1 MPHIQQLSSHV
12 ADLIAAGEVVER
24 PASVVKELVEN
35 AIDAGASAIVVE
47 IQRGGMGLI
56 RVTDN
61 GCGIAP
67 EELPT
72 AFLRHATSKLR
83 TAEDLAKI
91 GTLGF
96 RGEALAAISAVSRV
110 DVLTRRPGDTTGSAI
125 HGEGGHM
132 EPVREEGAPEGTTIR
147 VADLFYNTP
156 ARLKFMKK
164 DSAETAAVAGLMQH
178 LALSHP
184 DVSFKFIKDGQE
196 SLHTPGDGKLESA
209 VYAALGRE
217 FAKTL
222 VPVQG
227 RGGDIEVRGFV
238 TAPVNG
244 RGSRSMQVFFV
255 NGRFIKS
262 QLLTTALEEGYR
274 NQLLKGR
281 FPGCVLEVLLPVTAV
296 DVNVHPAKTQVKFAK
311 EHDVFDAVFHTVM
324 DALDARGGAVTKP
337 APPPVRE
344 AQNPRQDFFQSMDAK
359 AYREQGTKP
368 AAAPTIVKSP
378 APAQPP
384 KAAQPAFRP
393 QPVTPAAPVKPSWN
407 TEWGSTAKVA
417 DSVPPIWP
425 PRGAV
430 KAAPASALGKAPAS
444 VTAKPVVPVPEKTVE
459 PAPAPK
465 PFVPAIP
472 AVPSQQT
479 AMELPGQETVLPEA
493 APWRIAGEVLNTY
506 IICEDDAETLWLI
519 DKHAA
524 HERMNFDRLMTSK
537 EPPMRQTLLQPIA
550 VEPGKEDAALLLD
563 NLELL
568 EQFGFGCEDF
578 GDGAILVREV
588 PADLDAADT
597 AATLEE
603 LAQKLR
609 SGQSPDEK
617 REALLHT
624 MACKAAIKGGWTSDP
639 AELKILVEKVQ
650 SGEVRYCPH
659 GRPVVV
665 KVTKYELISFEE
677 NSDGTHSFTV
687 PVETLNEVLPC
698 TAFSKKKE
706 KWYDRELVFEASGI
720 PADAFL
726 NTSLK
731 TVEDL
736 GLADGTYTVEAA
748 LTGGSGRASV
758 ESPAV
763 VEVKDGKAEATII
776 WSSSNYDY
784 MRVDEEKFLPVNTEG
799 NSTFVITVTGFDSP
813 LTVYADTTAMSTP
826 HEIEYTLTFDS
837 STLEEQKQ

>member
-35 AIDAGASAIVVE
+35 AIDAGSSAIVVE
-47 IQRGGMGLI
+47 IQLGGMSLI

-83 TAEDLAKI
+83 TAEDLARI

-110 DVLTRRPGDTTGSAI
+110 DVLTRRPEDAVGAAL

-196 SLHTPGDGKLESA
+196 ALHTPGDGKLESA

-217 FAKTL
+217 FARTL
-222 VPVQG
+222 VPVDG
-227 RGGDIEVRGFV
+227 RGGDITVRGFV

-262 QLLTTALEEGYR
+262 QVLTAALEEGYR

-281 FPGCVLEVLLPVTAV
+281 FPGCVLEVTLPVTAV
-296 DVNVHPAKTQVKFAK
+296 DVNVHPAKTQVKFVR
-311 EHDVFDAVFHTVM
+311 EHDVFEAVFHTVM
-324 DALDARGGAVTKP
+324 DALDARGGAVSPVKP
-337 APPPVRE
+337 ANQPV
-344 AQNPRQDFFQSMDAK
+344 QNPRQDFFRSMDAK
-359 AYREQGTKP
+359 SYREQGAKP
-368 AAAPTIVKSP
+368 AAAPS
-378 APAQPP
+378 APVRPVFTPQPP
-384 KAAQPAFRP
+384 KADV
-393 QPVTPAAPVKPSWN
+393 QPVFNPPPVKPAEPARPVWN
-407 TEWGSTAKVA
+407 TEWRSTAKVA
-417 DSVPPIWP
+417 DSVQPIWP

-430 KAAPASALGKAPAS
+430 KAAQPSALGKAPAS
-444 VTAKPVVPVPEKTVE
+444 VTARPETSPAPE
-459 PAPAPK
+459 SAPAPR

-472 AVPSQQT
+472 VQQT
-479 AMELPGQETVLPEA
+479 AMELPGQETVMPAE
-493 APWRIAGEVLNTY
+493 APWRIAGEVFHTY
-506 IICEDDAETLWLI
+506 IVCEDGSENLWLI

-524 HERMNFDRLMTSK
+524 HERINFDRLMAAK
-537 EPPMRQTLLQPIA
+537 EPPMRQTLMQPVA
-550 VEPGKEDAALLLD
+550 VEPGKEDAALLLE

-578 GDGAILVREV
+578 GDGAVLVREV

-603 LAQKLR
+603 FAQKLR
-609 SGQSPDEK
+609 TGRSLDEK

-624 MACKAAIKGGWTSDP
+624 MACKASIKGGWTSDP
-639 AELKILVEKVQ
+639 AELKVLVEKVQ

-665 KVTKYELISFEE
+665 KIRKYEL
-677 NSDGTHSFTV
+677 
-687 PVETLNEVLPC
+687 
-698 TAFSKKKE
+698 E
-706 KWYDRELVFEASGI
+706 KLF
-720 PADAFL
+720 
-726 NTSLK
+726 K
-731 TVEDL
+731 
-736 GLADGTYTVEAA
+736 
-748 LTGGSGRASV
+748 RA
-758 ESPAV
+758 
-763 VEVKDGKAEATII
+763 
-776 WSSSNYDY
+776 
-784 MRVDEEKFLPVNTEG
+784 
-799 NSTFVITVTGFDSP
+799 
-813 LTVYADTTAMSTP
+813 
-826 HEIEYTLTFDS
+826 
-837 STLEEQKQ
+837 

>member
-35 AIDAGASAIVVE
+35 AIDAGSSAIVVE
-47 IQRGGMGLI
+47 IQRGGMSLI

-83 TAEDLAKI
+83 TAEDLARI

-110 DVLTRRPGDTTGSAI
+110 DVLTRRPEDAVGAAL

-178 LALSHP
+178 LTLSHP

-196 SLHTPGDGKLESA
+196 ALHTPGDGKLESA

-217 FAKTL
+217 FARTL
-222 VPVQG
+222 VPVDG
-227 RGGDIEVRGFV
+227 RGGDITVRGFV

-262 QLLTTALEEGYR
+262 QVLTAALEEGYR

-281 FPGCVLEVLLPVTAV
+281 FPGCVLEVTLPVTAV
-296 DVNVHPAKTQVKFAK
+296 DVNVHPAKTQVKFAR
-311 EHDVFDAVFHTVM
+311 EHDVFEAVFHTVM
-324 DALDARGGAVTKP
+324 DALDARGGAVSPVKP
-337 APPPVRE
+337 ANQPV
-344 AQNPRQDFFQSMDAK
+344 QNPRQGFFQSMDAK
-359 AYREQGTKP
+359 SYREQGAKP
-368 AAAPTIVKSP
+368 AVAPS
-378 APAQPP
+378 APVRPVLTPQPP
-384 KAAQPAFRP
+384 KADV
-393 QPVTPAAPVKPSWN
+393 QPVFNPPPVKPAEPARPVWN
-407 TEWGSTAKVA
+407 TEWRSTAKVA
-417 DSVPPIWP
+417 DSVQPIWP

-430 KAAPASALGKAPAS
+430 KAAQPSALGKAPAS
-444 VTAKPVVPVPEKTVE
+444 VTARPETATAT
-459 PAPAPK
+459 APAPK

-472 AVPSQQT
+472 AQQT
-479 AMELPGQETVLPEA
+479 AMELPGQETVMPAE
-493 APWRIAGEVLNTY
+493 APWRIAGEVFHTY
-506 IICEDDAETLWLI
+506 IICEDGSENLWLI

-524 HERMNFDRLMTSK
+524 HERINFDRLMAAK
-537 EPPMRQTLLQPIA
+537 EPPMRQTLMQPVT
-550 VEPGKEDAALLLD
+550 VEPGKEDAALLLE

-578 GDGAILVREV
+578 GDGAVLVREV

-603 LAQKLR
+603 FAQKLR
-609 SGQSPDEK
+609 TGRSLDEK

-624 MACKAAIKGGWTSDP
+624 MACKASIKGGWTSDP
-639 AELKILVEKVQ
+639 AELKVLVEKVQ

-665 KVTKYELISFEE
+665 KIRKYEL
-677 NSDGTHSFTV
+677 
-687 PVETLNEVLPC
+687 
-698 TAFSKKKE
+698 E
-706 KWYDRELVFEASGI
+706 KLF
-720 PADAFL
+720 
-726 NTSLK
+726 K
-731 TVEDL
+731 
-736 GLADGTYTVEAA
+736 
-748 LTGGSGRASV
+748 RA
-758 ESPAV
+758 
-763 VEVKDGKAEATII
+763 
-776 WSSSNYDY
+776 
-784 MRVDEEKFLPVNTEG
+784 
-799 NSTFVITVTGFDSP
+799 
-813 LTVYADTTAMSTP
+813 
-826 HEIEYTLTFDS
+826 
-837 STLEEQKQ
+837 

>member
-67 EELPT
+67 DELPT

-83 TAEDLAKI
+83 TEEDLGKI

-110 DVLTRRPGDTTGSAI
+110 DVLTRQSEDAIGAAI
-125 HGEGGHM
+125 HGEGGAM
-132 EPVREEGAPEGTTIR
+132 GPVREEGAPAGTTIR

-184 DVSFKFIKDGQE
+184 DISFKFIKDGQE
-196 SLHTPGDGKLESA
+196 ALHTPGDGKLESA

-222 VPVQG
+222 VPVDG
-227 RGGDIEVRGFV
+227 RGGDIGVRGFV

-262 QLLTTALEEGYR
+262 QLLTAALEEGYR
-274 NQLLKGR
+274 NQLMKGR
-281 FPGCVLEVLLPVTAV
+281 FPGCVLEVTLPVTAV
-296 DVNVHPAKTQVKFAK
+296 DVNVHPAKTQVKFAR

-337 APPPVRE
+337 VSQPQQ

-359 AYREQGTKP
+359 TYREQGNKP
-368 AAAPTIVKSP
+368 AAP
-378 APAQPP
+378 APKPAFAPQPAREEVRPAFSAQPV
-384 KAAQPAFRP
+384 KQAEPA
-393 QPVTPAAPVKPSWN
+393 KPGWN
-407 TEWGSTAKVA
+407 TEWRSTAKVA
-417 DSVPPIWP
+417 DSVQPIWP
-425 PRGAV
+425 PRDTV
-430 KAAPASALGKAPAS
+430 KHTPTSALGQAPAS
-444 VTAKPVVPVPEKTVE
+444 VTAKPKPAPQAEKAAE

-472 AVPSQQT
+472 AVPAQQT
-479 AMELPGQETVLPEA
+479 AMELPGQETVMPQE
-493 APWRIAGEVLNTY
+493 APWRIAGEVLHTY
-506 IICEDDAETLWLI
+506 IICEDDADTLWLI

-524 HERMNFDRLMTSK
+524 HERINFDRLLAAK

-550 VEPGKEDAALLLD
+550 VEPGREDAALLLE

-603 LAQKLR
+603 FAQNLR
-609 SGQSPDEK
+609 SGRSLDEK

-639 AELKILVEKVQ
+639 AELKVLVEKVQ

-665 KVTKYELISFEE
+665 KVTKYEL
-677 NSDGTHSFTV
+677 
-687 PVETLNEVLPC
+687 
-698 TAFSKKKE
+698 E
-706 KWYDRELVFEASGI
+706 KLF
-720 PADAFL
+720 
-726 NTSLK
+726 K
-731 TVEDL
+731 
-736 GLADGTYTVEAA
+736 
-748 LTGGSGRASV
+748 RA
-758 ESPAV
+758 
-763 VEVKDGKAEATII
+763 
-776 WSSSNYDY
+776 
-784 MRVDEEKFLPVNTEG
+784 
-799 NSTFVITVTGFDSP
+799 
-813 LTVYADTTAMSTP
+813 
-826 HEIEYTLTFDS
+826 
-837 STLEEQKQ
+837 

>member
-67 EELPT
+67 GELPT

-83 TAEDLAKI
+83 SAEDLARI

-110 DVLTRRPGDTTGSAI
+110 DVLTRRPEDTVGAAI

-132 EPVREEGAPEGTTIR
+132 GPVREEGAPEGTTIR

-184 DVSFKFIKDGQE
+184 DISFKFIKDGQE
-196 SLHTPGDGKLESA
+196 ALHTPGDGKLESA

-222 VPVQG
+222 VPVDG
-227 RGGDIEVRGFV
+227 RGGDIGVRGFV

-262 QLLTTALEEGYR
+262 QLLIAALEEGYR
-274 NQLLKGR
+274 NQLMKGR
-281 FPGCVLEVLLPVTAV
+281 FPGCVLEVTLPVTAV
-296 DVNVHPAKTQVKFAK
+296 DVNVHPAKTQVKFAR

-337 APPPVRE
+337 VSQPQQ

-359 AYREQGTKP
+359 TYREQGNKP
-368 AAAPTIVKSP
+368 AAP
-378 APAQPP
+378 APKPAFAPQPAREEVRPAFSAQPV
-384 KAAQPAFRP
+384 KQAEPA
-393 QPVTPAAPVKPSWN
+393 KPGWN
-407 TEWGSTAKVA
+407 TEWRSTAKVA
-417 DSVPPIWP
+417 DSVQPIWP
-425 PRGAV
+425 PRDTV
-430 KAAPASALGKAPAS
+430 KRTPTSALGQAPAS
-444 VTAKPVVPVPEKTVE
+444 VTAKPEPAPQAEKAAE

-472 AVPSQQT
+472 AVPAQQT
-479 AMELPGQETVLPEA
+479 AMELPGQETVMPRE
-493 APWRIAGEVLNTY
+493 APWRIAGEVLHTY
-506 IICEDDAETLWLI
+506 IICEDDADTLWLI

-524 HERMNFDRLMTSK
+524 HERINFDRLLAAK
-537 EPPMRQTLLQPIA
+537 EPPMRQALLQPIA
-550 VEPGKEDAALLLD
+550 VEPGREDAALLLE

-603 LAQKLR
+603 FAQNLR
-609 SGQSPDEK
+609 SGRSLDEK

-639 AELKILVEKVQ
+639 AELKVLVEKVQ

-665 KVTKYELISFEE
+665 KVTKYEL
-677 NSDGTHSFTV
+677 
-687 PVETLNEVLPC
+687 
-698 TAFSKKKE
+698 E
-706 KWYDRELVFEASGI
+706 KLF
-720 PADAFL
+720 
-726 NTSLK
+726 K
-731 TVEDL
+731 
-736 GLADGTYTVEAA
+736 
-748 LTGGSGRASV
+748 RA
-758 ESPAV
+758 
-763 VEVKDGKAEATII
+763 
-776 WSSSNYDY
+776 
-784 MRVDEEKFLPVNTEG
+784 
-799 NSTFVITVTGFDSP
+799 
-813 LTVYADTTAMSTP
+813 
-826 HEIEYTLTFDS
+826 
-837 STLEEQKQ
+837 

>member
-35 AIDAGASAIVVE
+35 AIDAGSSAIVVE
-47 IQRGGMGLI
+47 IQRGGMSLI

-83 TAEDLAKI
+83 TAEDLARI

-110 DVLTRRPGDTTGSAI
+110 DVLTRRPEDAVGAAL

-196 SLHTPGDGKLESA
+196 ALHTPGDGKLESA

-217 FAKTL
+217 FARTL
-222 VPVQG
+222 VPVDG
-227 RGGDIEVRGFV
+227 RGGDITVRGFV

-244 RGSRSMQVFFV
+244 RGARSMQVFFV

-262 QLLTTALEEGYR
+262 QVLTAALEEGYR

-281 FPGCVLEVLLPVTAV
+281 FPGCVLEVTLPVTAV
-296 DVNVHPAKTQVKFAK
+296 DVNVHPAKTQVKFAR
-311 EHDVFDAVFHTVM
+311 EHDVFEAVFHTVM
-324 DALDARGGAVTKP
+324 DALDARGGAVSPVKP
-337 APPPVRE
+337 ANHPV
-344 AQNPRQDFFQSMDAK
+344 QNPRQDFFQSMDAK
-359 AYREQGTKP
+359 SYREQGAKP
-368 AAAPTIVKSP
+368 AAAPS
-378 APAQPP
+378 APVRPVFTPQPP
-384 KAAQPAFRP
+384 KADV
-393 QPVTPAAPVKPSWN
+393 QPVFNPPPVKPAEPARPVWN
-407 TEWGSTAKVA
+407 TEWRSTAKVA
-417 DSVPPIWP
+417 DSVQPIWP

-430 KAAPASALGKAPAS
+430 KAAQPSALGKAPAS
-444 VTAKPVVPVPEKTVE
+444 VTARPETATAT
-459 PAPAPK
+459 APAPK

-472 AVPSQQT
+472 AQQT
-479 AMELPGQETVLPEA
+479 AMELPGQETVMPAE
-493 APWRIAGEVLNTY
+493 APWRIAGEVFHTY
-506 IICEDDAETLWLI
+506 IICEDGSENLWLI

-524 HERMNFDRLMTSK
+524 HERINFDRLMAAK
-537 EPPMRQTLLQPIA
+537 EPPMRQTLMQPVA
-550 VEPGKEDAALLLD
+550 VEPGKEDAALLLE

-578 GDGAILVREV
+578 GDGAVLVREV

-603 LAQKLR
+603 FAQKLR
-609 SGQSPDEK
+609 TGRSLDEK

-624 MACKAAIKGGWTSDP
+624 MACKASIKGGWTSDP
-639 AELKILVEKVQ
+639 AELKVLVEKVQ

-665 KVTKYELISFEE
+665 KIRKYEL
-677 NSDGTHSFTV
+677 
-687 PVETLNEVLPC
+687 
-698 TAFSKKKE
+698 E
-706 KWYDRELVFEASGI
+706 KLF
-720 PADAFL
+720 
-726 NTSLK
+726 K
-731 TVEDL
+731 
-736 GLADGTYTVEAA
+736 
-748 LTGGSGRASV
+748 RA
-758 ESPAV
+758 
-763 VEVKDGKAEATII
+763 
-776 WSSSNYDY
+776 
-784 MRVDEEKFLPVNTEG
+784 
-799 NSTFVITVTGFDSP
+799 
-813 LTVYADTTAMSTP
+813 
-826 HEIEYTLTFDS
+826 
-837 STLEEQKQ
+837 